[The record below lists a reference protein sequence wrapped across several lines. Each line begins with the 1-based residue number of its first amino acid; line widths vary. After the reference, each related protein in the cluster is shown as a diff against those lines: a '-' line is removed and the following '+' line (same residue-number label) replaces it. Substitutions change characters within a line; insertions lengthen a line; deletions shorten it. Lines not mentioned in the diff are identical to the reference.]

1 MEEKKVGLY
10 GGTFSP
16 PHAGH
21 VNAAA
26 NFVRAIGLDKLIIM
40 PAGIPP
46 HKVVEDPV
54 PSEARLEMCRLAF
67 GKIDVAEVS
76 DYEIKKEGL
85 SYTVETL
92 RHLYPTCGRVY
103 LLCGDDMLLTLDRWR
118 ESSEIFRMAHIVCMR
133 RYITDAS
140 RLYEKAREYED
151 KFAAS
156 IIFVDAD
163 PLPVSST
170 EVREMLR
177 LGDNAV
183 KEYLSIPVLRYI
195 REKGL
200 YGSSLEG

>member
-16 PHAGH
+16 PHQGH

-26 NFVRAIGLDKLIIM
+26 NFVRAMDLDRLIVM

-54 PSEARLEMCRLAF
+54 PNEARLEMCRLAF
-67 GKIDVAEVS
+67 GEIDAAEVS
-76 DYEIKKEGL
+76 DFEISKDGL
-85 SYTVETL
+85 SYTVDTL
-92 RHLYPTCGRVY
+92 RYLYPAYGKIY

-133 RYITDAS
+133 RYDTDAS
-140 RLYEKAREYED
+140 KLYEKAAEYGER
-151 KFAAS
+151 FSAS
-156 IIFVDAD
+156 VTFIDAD

-170 EVREMLR
+170 DVREMLKR
-177 LGDNAV
+177 GDGAV
-183 KEYLSIPVLRYI
+183 AGFLSDAVLRYI
-195 REKGL
+195 KEKGL
-200 YGSSLEG
+200 YESTLEG

>member
-1 MEEKKVGLY
+1 MEDKRVGLY

-26 NFVRAIGLDKLIIM
+26 NFAEAMDLQKLIIM

-54 PSEARLEMCRLAF
+54 PSEMRLEMCRLAF
-67 GKIDVAEVS
+67 AEVGAAEVS
-76 DYEIKKEGL
+76 DYEISKEGL
-85 SYTVETL
+85 SYTVDTL

-103 LLCGDDMLLTLDRWR
+103 LLCGDDMLLTLDKWR
-118 ESSEIFRMAHIVCMR
+118 ESGEIFRMAHIVCMR
-133 RYITDAS
+133 RYNTDAS
-140 RLYEKAREYED
+140 MLYEKAKEYEER
-151 KFAAS
+151 FGAS
-156 IIFVDAD
+156 VTFIDAT

-170 EVREMLR
+170 DVREMLKCGDADAKKYLDSEV
-177 LGDNAV
+177 LG
-183 KEYLSIPVLRYI
+183 YI